1 MEDGVELTEH
11 DVEELRK
18 RYELKLAEA
27 ALEEAQ
33 DAKRTVRMSRDNEGN
48 WSYVY
53 TADENDVAAAEQ
65 SYEDKLYEYQ

>member
-1 MEDGVELTEH
+1 MADGVELTEH

-27 ALEEAQ
+27 ALEEAR
-33 DAKRTVRMSRDNEGN
+33 DSKRTVRMSRDNEGN

-53 TADENDVAAAEQ
+53 TADEDDVAAAEQ
-65 SYEDKLYEYQ
+65 NYEDKLYQYQ